1 MSLSI
6 QWWQILVLTLYAGY
20 QILDELQLFSALNS
34 PVFAGMFT
42 GLVMGDMTTGLQ
54 IGASMQLMV
63 LGVGT
68 FGGASKIDANT
79 GAIIATVFSIALGM
93 SPEQAVGSIGVAVAT
108 ILVQLDILARMA
120 NTFFQHRIDAAIE
133 NHDYKGIERNFLM
146 GALPWALSRAVPVG
160 LALSFGA
167 PLVSKIVEY
176 LNGPLAWL
184 GEGLGLAGAVLPGVG
199 FAILLRY
206 LPVAK
211 HFPYLIL
218 GFTITAM
225 LKTLFDYFT
234 GLGGALS
241 ESVEGFAMGFN
252 GLPMFAIAM
261 LGFALGAIRFMQ
273 SSQQKTAQPVQ
284 QASANVEEQ
293 EGEIEDDEL

>member
-1 MSLSI
+1 MALEI

-34 PVFAGMFT
+34 PVFAGMLA
-42 GLVMGDMTTGLQ
+42 GLVMGDMTTGLK

-79 GAIIATVFSIALGM
+79 GAIVATVFSIILGM
-93 SPEQAVGSIGVAVAT
+93 TPEQAVGSIGVAVAT

-120 NTFFQHRIDAAIE
+120 NTFFQHRIDTAIE
-133 NHDYKGIERNFLM
+133 EENYSAVETNFLL

-160 LALSFGA
+160 LALTFGA
-167 PLVSKIVEY
+167 PLVEKIVEW
-176 LNGPLAWL
+176 LNGPLLWL
-184 GEGLGLAGAVLPGVG
+184 GDGLSLAGAVLPGVG

-206 LPVAK
+206 LPVSK

-218 GFTITAM
+218 GFTITAL
-225 LKTLFDYFT
+225 LKTLFDYFV
-234 GLGGALS
+234 GLGGALA
-241 ESVEGFAMGFN
+241 EGVEGFAMGFN

-261 LGFALGAIRFMQ
+261 IGFALGAIRFKQ
-273 SSQQKTAQPVQ
+273 SSEKSAARPVQ
-284 QASANVEEQ
+284 QASATDAEQ